1 MRWKGRKPLR
11 SGTRTRK
18 LAKETSFV
26 PDGTRFGYYVRGMD
40 VMKYRRNLRR
50 RKNSPQEREEPRPAA
65 AGWWTWTESYFSDK
79 LFSPEFTVDKCRL
92 GAGLS
97 NRRSSRWW
105 NHGWERKTTIVA
117 PDASSLPNLSE
128 QRFSNF
134 PVSRIFRLHAVVY
147 DCTPYN
153 FANFDRIE
161 ITTTKLYRLK
171 AFVSFD
177 IIGFNEKIKEEGK
190 FLKNFSLRLFVDLTS
205 LPMDDEKHW
214 TRFMDEEREE
224 KERLE
229 DAWRSKFG
237 RICKKDVNWAKRSRV
252 RYTEK
257 IGS

>member
-1 MRWKGRKPLR
+1 M
-11 SGTRTRK
+11 
-18 LAKETSFV
+18 
-26 PDGTRFGYYVRGMD
+26 
-40 VMKYRRNLRR
+40 
-50 RKNSPQEREEPRPAA
+50 
-65 AGWWTWTESYFSDK
+65 
-79 LFSPEFTVDKCRL
+79 DKCRL

-177 IIGFNEKIKEEGK
+177 IIGFDEKIKEEGK
-190 FLKNFSLRLFVDLTS
+190 FLKNFSLRLFVDLTRCQWTMRNTEHFFVS
-205 LPMDDEKHW
+205 WMKKEKRRRDLK
-214 TRFMDEEREE
+214 TRG
-224 KERLE
+224 
-229 DAWRSKFG
+229 G
-237 RICKKDVNWAKRSRV
+237 RNSGASVKKM
-252 RYTEK
+252 
-257 IGS
+257 